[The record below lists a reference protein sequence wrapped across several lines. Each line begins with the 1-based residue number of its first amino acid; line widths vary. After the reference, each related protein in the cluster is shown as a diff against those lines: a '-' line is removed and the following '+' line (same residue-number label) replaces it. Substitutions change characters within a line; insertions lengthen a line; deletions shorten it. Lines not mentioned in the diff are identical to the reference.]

1 MTNEEPTSEEKQKAH
16 WLKAKKA
23 VLNHA
28 VEKGGTAS
36 LRDLHT
42 YAESSWFISHEK
54 FSWLMEECVD
64 DGMATFAAGEFT
76 ITDKGRGFGA
86 DS

>member
-1 MTNEEPTSEEKQKAH
+1 MTSDEKRQAH

-42 YAESSWFISHEK
+42 YAESHWFIAHEK
-54 FSWLMEECVD
+54 FSQLMEECVD
-64 DGMATFAAGEFT
+64 ENLLTFADSQFT
-76 ITDKGRGFGA
+76 ITDQGRGLGA